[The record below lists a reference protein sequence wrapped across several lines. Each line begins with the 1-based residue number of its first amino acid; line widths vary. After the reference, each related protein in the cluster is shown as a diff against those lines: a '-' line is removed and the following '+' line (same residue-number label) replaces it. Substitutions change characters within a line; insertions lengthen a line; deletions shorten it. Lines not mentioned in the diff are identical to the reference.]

1 MKNIKAV
8 PIKTESIGNFEQHR
22 KSLVSVVVPAYN
34 EALILT
40 KNLSRLCEYMTSLED
55 EYRWE
60 MIIVNDGSA
69 DKTGDLAEAFAMTRD
84 NVYVL
89 HHMYNFRLG
98 QALRFAFNNCQG
110 DYVVVMDLDLSYS
123 PNHIEKLLAK
133 IKETRAK
140 IVIASPYMKGGKVSN
155 VPWLRRTL
163 SIWANRFLSFNAKS
177 NLSTLTSMVRVYDG
191 MFLNTLNLKA
201 MDMEINAEIIY
212 KAEVLRARI
221 VEIPGHL
228 DWGFQKT
235 DGIKRR
241 SSMRIFKSIT
251 SYLFFGF
258 IFRPFIFFM
267 FPGLVLMLFS
277 IYTLMHVA
285 GYIVVHFQ
293 SLPASFGS
301 VDYRFGAAVAA
312 AFNMSPHAFIVGG
325 ISLMVA
331 IQLISLG
338 ILATQGKRYF
348 EELFHISTTIYKHK
362 KENHER
368 Q

>member
-1 MKNIKAV
+1 MKNIKVV
-8 PIKTESIGNFEQHR
+8 PIKTNSMGNFEQHR
-22 KSLVSVVVPAYN
+22 KLLVSVVAPAYN

-60 MIIVNDGSA
+60 MIIINDGST
-69 DKTGDLAEAFAMTRD
+69 DKTGELAEAFAMTRD
-84 NVYVL
+84 NVHVF

-123 PNHIEKLLAK
+123 PDHIGKLLAK

-163 SIWANRFLSFNAKS
+163 SIWANRFLSFTAKS
-177 NLSTLTSMVRVYDG
+177 NLSTLTSMVRAYDG

-241 SSMRIFKSIT
+241 SSMRIFKSIM

-267 FPGLVLMLFS
+267 LPGLALMLSS
-277 IYTLMHVA
+277 IYTLMLVVK
-285 GYIVVHFQ
+285 YTFVHFQ

-301 VDYRFGAAVAA
+301 VNYRLGAAVAA

-338 ILATQGKRYF
+338 ILSLQNKRYF
-348 EELFHISTTIYKHK
+348 EELFHLGTAIKH
-362 KENHER
+362 NR
-368 Q
+368 QDKL